1 MKRPLTVVIPVF
13 NAARQLERCLRAVA
27 ATLPP
32 DTRVLVVDDASDD
45 AAVGDVLARRAGDWT
60 VLRNERNRGFVA
72 SANRGMDAAGD
83 DDVILLNSD
92 TVPAGDWAVKLQRAL
107 QAAPDVASAT
117 PFTNNGEIASLP
129 DFCRAN
135 PLPDDAEAWARACE
149 RAGEPR
155 YPELPTA
162 VGFCMAIRRACL
174 AAVGGFDE
182 AAFGRGY
189 GEENDWCMRASRAG
203 WRHVLCDDAFVA
215 HEGNASFG
223 PLGLAPGD
231 AAMNALLARHP
242 GYLDQVRAF
251 IDADPLRDDRRRV
264 LAALE
269 AVAGDR

>member
-1 MKRPLTVVIPVF
+1 VKRPLTVVIPVF

-32 DTRVLVVDDASDD
+32 DTGVLVVDDASDD
-45 AAVGDVLARRAGDWT
+45 AAVGAVLARQAGDWT

-92 TVPAGDWAVKLQRAL
+92 TVPAGDWAVRLQRAL
-107 QAAPDVASAT
+107 HAAPDVASAT

-135 PLPDDAEAWARACE
+135 PLPDDAGAWARACE
-149 RAGEPR
+149 RAAGPR

-174 AAVGGFDE
+174 DTVGGFDE

-231 AAMNALLARHP
+231 AAMSALLARHP
-242 GYLDQVRAF
+242 GYLDRVRAF

-264 LAALE
+264 LEALE
-269 AVAGDR
+269 AVARDR